1 MTDALACENST
12 VTGEFG
18 YNGEGEDLL
27 GTGNREQ
34 EGSSTPETEAMK
46 TQEDQEQGGN
56 HKHEEKC

>member
-18 YNGEGEDLL
+18 YNGEGEDLF

-46 TQEDQEQGGN
+46 IQEDQEQGGN
-56 HKHEEKC
+56 LSMRRKC